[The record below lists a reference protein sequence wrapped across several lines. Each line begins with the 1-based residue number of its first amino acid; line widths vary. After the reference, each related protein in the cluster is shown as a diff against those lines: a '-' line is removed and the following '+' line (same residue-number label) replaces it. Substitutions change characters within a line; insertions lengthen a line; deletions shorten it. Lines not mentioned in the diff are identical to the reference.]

1 MGLPGSGKTFIAK
14 KLAKKLNAYWL
25 NADKIRGKHNDW
37 DFSKKGIIRQVKRM
51 KNLADSSKKK
61 FVIADFVCP
70 MHQQIKIFK
79 PNYIFWMDTI
89 QKSRFSQMNKFF
101 KKSKYFDLRIKE
113 KNWKINLLLMQD
125 QIINYQWKNNK
136 STAQMMGRFQPW
148 HQGHKKLFEKI
159 LMSNNQINIQVKDVK
174 GVGDNPFNFKSI
186 KKKILKDLQ
195 YFKSRIKITQVPNI
209 MTIYYGRKVGYNFKK
224 INLLKNLKKISAT
237 NIRKKLRSQGKL
249 K

>member
-1 MGLPGSGKTFIAK
+1 MGLPGSGKHHRK
-14 KLAKKLNAYWL
+14 KTCKEIKCILVKCRQNK
-25 NADKIRGKHNDW
+25 RKHNDW

-101 KKSKYFDLRIKE
+101 KKPKYFDLRIKE

-186 KKKILKDLQ
+186 KKILKDLQ

-224 INLLKNLKKISAT
+224 INLPKNIQKISAT
-237 NIRKKLRSQGKL
+237 NIRKNFDLRVN
-249 K
+249 